1 MVLGTKL
8 RWEAVNVRIGFKIT
22 LLLVVVVATAMLI
35 ATTFSSTAISK
46 AFDTYFQYNASMR
59 LKEMVAAVGDY
70 YQKNGWEGIDTIFM
84 PGTGRGRGQGGM
96 GMRRQFADRIVI
108 TNRDG
113 NVVFDSLGRDRGQ
126 YYVEQSGTDSS
137 PIIVNGE
144 KVGVL
149 IAPTSKGKM
158 EENFITSI
166 QIANMK
172 AGMLATIL
180 ALAAGIYFSRRIS
193 KPLVVLSE
201 AARKIANR
209 ELSHRVPIY
218 TKDEIGEVG
227 GAFNKMAES
236 LEHNELLRKNLIADV
251 AHELRTPLSI
261 LRGNLELLQEDVIQ
275 PSPQVFA
282 SLHEESIRIS
292 RLVDDLQS
300 LSHAD
305 AGEMKFDFSMEDV
318 TQIVKTVVLEL
329 SQEAAK
335 KNIEIYVQ
343 STEAVPVLMDQY
355 RIGQVLY
362 NLISNAI
369 RYTEQGRVQITISN
383 LPRCVQLEICD
394 KGPGIAEEHLPFLF
408 DRFYR
413 VEKSRNRISGGSG
426 LGLAIAKSFV
436 EAHGGQIWVE
446 SKVGEGSK
454 FIFSLPKDREGV
466 W

>member
-1 MVLGTKL
+1 
-8 RWEAVNVRIGFKIT
+8 VRIGFKIT
-22 LLLVVVVATAMLI
+22 LLLVLVVATAMLI

-46 AFDTYFQYNASMR
+46 AFNTYFQDNVSMR
-59 LKEMVAAVGDY
+59 LEEMATVVGGY
-70 YQKNGWEGIDTIFM
+70 YQKKGWEGIDTIFM

-96 GMRRQFADRIVI
+96 GMRRQFADRIIV
-108 TNRDG
+108 TDRDG
-113 NVVFDSLGRDRGQ
+113 RIVSDSLGRDLGQ
-126 YYVEQSGTDSS
+126 YYVEQSDTDSI
-137 PIIVNGE
+137 PIIVNDE

-149 IAPTSKGKM
+149 IASTSKGKL
-158 EENFITSI
+158 EENFIASI
-166 QIANMK
+166 RIANMK

-180 ALAAGIYFSRRIS
+180 ALVVGIYLSRRIS

-201 AARKIANR
+201 AARKIAGR

-218 TKDEIGEVG
+218 TTDEIGEVG

-236 LEHNELLRKNLIADV
+236 LEHNELLRKDLIADV

-261 LRGNLELLQEDVIQ
+261 LRGNLELLQEEVIK
-275 PSPQVFA
+275 PSPEVFA

-318 TQIVKTVVLEL
+318 TQIVRTVVLEL

-335 KNIEIYVQ
+335 KNIEIHVQ
-343 STEAVPVLMDQY
+343 STEPMGVLIDRY

-369 RYTEQGRVQITISN
+369 RYTEQGRVQITMLN
-383 LPRCVQLEICD
+383 LPSYVQVEICD
-394 KGPGIAEEHLPFLF
+394 NGPGIAEEHLPFLF

-436 EAHGGQIWVE
+436 EAHGGRIWVE
-446 SKVGEGSK
+446 SKIGEGSN
-454 FIFSLPKDREGV
+454 FIFNLPKDRECLKR
-466 W
+466 

>member
-1 MVLGTKL
+1 MVLGTNL
-8 RWEAVNVRIGFKIT
+8 RWEAADVRIGFKIT
-22 LLLVVVVATAMLI
+22 LLLVLVVATAMLI

-46 AFDTYFQYNASMR
+46 EFNTYFQYNVSMR
-59 LKEMVAAVGDY
+59 LEEMATIIGKDY
-70 YQKNGWEGIDTIFM
+70 EKNGWEGIDTIFM
-84 PGTGRGRGQGGM
+84 PGAGRGRGQGGM
-96 GMRRQFADRIVI
+96 GMRRQFADRIIV
-108 TNRDG
+108 TDRDG
-113 NVVFDSLGRDRGQ
+113 IVVFDSLGRYSGQ
-126 YYVEQSGTDSS
+126 YYVEQSDAGSI

-149 IAPTSKGKM
+149 IAPTSKGKL
-158 EENFITSI
+158 EENFIASI
-166 QIANMK
+166 RIANIK

-180 ALAAGIYFSRRIS
+180 ALTVGIYFSRRIS

-201 AARKIANR
+201 AAQKIAGR

-261 LRGNLELLQEDVIQ
+261 LRGNLELLQEDVIK
-275 PSPQVFA
+275 PSPEVFA

-292 RLVDDLQS
+292 RLVDDLQN

-305 AGEMKFDFSMEDV
+305 AGEIKFDFSIEDLA
-318 TQIVKTVVLEL
+318 QIVRTVVLEL

-335 KNIEIYVQ
+335 KNIEISVQ
-343 STEAVPVLMDQY
+343 STEPVHVLIDRY

-369 RYTEQGRVQITISN
+369 RYTEQGRIQIIVTNISGYIQ
-383 LPRCVQLEICD
+383 VEIHD
-394 KGPGIAEEHLPFLF
+394 NGPGIEEEHLPFLF

-436 EAHGGQIWVE
+436 EAHGGRIWVE
-446 SKVGEGSK
+446 SRIGEGSK
-454 FIFSLPKDREGV
+454 FIFSLSKDRE
-466 W
+466 

>member
-1 MVLGTKL
+1 M
-8 RWEAVNVRIGFKIT
+8 RIGVKIT
-22 LLLVVVVATAMLI
+22 LLLVLVVATAMFI

-46 AFDTYFQYNASMR
+46 AFNTYFQYNVSLR
-59 LKEMVAAVGDY
+59 LEEMATVVGDY
-70 YQKNGWEGIDTIFM
+70 YQKNGWEGINTIFM
-84 PGTGRGRGQGGM
+84 PGAGRGRGQGGM
-96 GMRRQFADRIVI
+96 GMRRQFADRII
-108 TNRDG
+108 IADRDG
-113 NVVFDSLGRDRGQ
+113 RIVFDSLGQDIGQ
-126 YYVEQSGTDSS
+126 YYVEQKNAGSI
-137 PIIVNGE
+137 PIIVNDE
-144 KVGVL
+144 KIGVL
-149 IAPTSKGKM
+149 IAPTSKGNM
-158 EENFITSI
+158 EENFIASI
-166 QIANMK
+166 RMANMK

-180 ALAAGIYFSRRIS
+180 ALAVGLYFSRRIS

-201 AARKIANR
+201 AARKIADR
-209 ELSHRVPIY
+209 DLSHRVSIY

-236 LEHNELLRKNLIADV
+236 LEYNELLRKNLIADV

-261 LRGNLELLQEDVIQ
+261 LRGNLELLQEDVIKA
-275 PSPQVFA
+275 SPEVFA

-305 AGEMKFDFSMEDV
+305 AGEMKFDYSMEDIAQTV
-318 TQIVKTVVLEL
+318 RTVVLDL
-329 SQEAAK
+329 SQEAVK

-343 STEAVPVLMDQY
+343 SSESVRVRMDQY

-369 RYTEQGRVQITISN
+369 RYTGQGRVQITVED
-383 LPRCVQLEICD
+383 LTDFVQVEICD
-394 KGPGIAEEHLPFLF
+394 NGPGIAEEHLPFLF

-436 EAHGGQIWVE
+436 EAHGGRIWVE
-446 SKVGEGSK
+446 SKIGEGSR
-454 FIFSLPKDREGV
+454 FIFSLPKERE
-466 W
+466 

>member
-1 MVLGTKL
+1 
-8 RWEAVNVRIGFKIT
+8 VRIGFKIT
-22 LLLVVVVATAMLI
+22 LLQVLVVATAMLI
-35 ATTFSSTAISK
+35 ATTFSSTAINT
-46 AFDTYFQYNASMR
+46 AFNTYFQDNISVR
-59 LKEMVAAVGDY
+59 LEEMAIVVGDY
-70 YQKNGWEGIDTIFM
+70 YQKNGWEGIDNIFM

-96 GMRRQFADRIVI
+96 GMRRQFADQIIVAD
-108 TNRDG
+108 RDG
-113 NVVFDSLGRDRGQ
+113 RVVFDSLGRDKGQ
-126 YYVEQSGTDSS
+126 YYVEQSDAGSI

-149 IAPTSKGKM
+149 IAPTSKGRL
-158 EENFITSI
+158 EENFIASI
-166 QIANMK
+166 KMANIK
-172 AGMLATIL
+172 AGILATIL
-180 ALAAGIYFSRRIS
+180 ALAVGIYLSGRIS
-193 KPLVVLSE
+193 KPLVELSE
-201 AARKIANR
+201 ATRKIADR

-218 TKDEIGEVG
+218 TKDEIGEVSK
-227 GAFNKMAES
+227 AFNKMAES

-261 LRGNLELLQEDVIQ
+261 LRGNLELLQEDVIK

-282 SLHEESIRIS
+282 SLHEESIRMS

-305 AGEMKFDFSMEDV
+305 AGEMKFDLSIEDL
-318 TQIVKTVVLEL
+318 THIVRTVVLDL

-335 KNIEIYVQ
+335 KNIEIRVQ
-343 STEAVPVLMDQY
+343 ATEPVQVLIDPY

-369 RYTEQGRVQITISN
+369 RYTEQGEVQITVTNIPN
-383 LPRCVQLEICD
+383 YVQVEICD
-394 KGPGIAEEHLPFLF
+394 NGPGIEEEHLRSLF

-436 EAHGGQIWVE
+436 EAHGGRIWVE
-446 SKVGEGSK
+446 SKIGEGSK
-454 FIFSLPKDREGV
+454 FIFSLPKDRV
-466 W
+466 FF

>member
-1 MVLGTKL
+1 
-8 RWEAVNVRIGFKIT
+8 
-22 LLLVVVVATAMLI
+22 
-35 ATTFSSTAISK
+35 
-46 AFDTYFQYNASMR
+46 
-59 LKEMVAAVGDY
+59 
-70 YQKNGWEGIDTIFM
+70 
-84 PGTGRGRGQGGM
+84 M
-96 GMRRQFADRIVI
+96 GMRRQFADRIIV
-108 TNRDG
+108 TDRDG
-113 NVVFDSLGRDRGQ
+113 RVVSDSLGHDIGQ
-126 YYVEQSGTDSS
+126 YYVEKSDAESI

-149 IAPTSKGKM
+149 IALTSKGKL

-166 QIANMK
+166 RIANIK

-180 ALAAGIYFSRRIS
+180 ALAVGIYFSRRIS
-193 KPLVVLSE
+193 KPLVVLSK
-201 AARKIANR
+201 AARKIADR
-209 ELSHRVPIY
+209 DLSHRVPIY

-261 LRGNLELLQEDVIQ
+261 LRGNLELLEEDVIK
-275 PSPQVFA
+275 PSPEVFA

-305 AGEMKFDFSMEDV
+305 AGEMKFDLSMEDLA
-318 TQIVKTVVLEL
+318 QIVRTVVLGL

-335 KNIEIYVQ
+335 KNIEIRVQ
-343 STEAVPVLMDQY
+343 STEPVHALIDRY

-369 RYTEQGRVQITISN
+369 HYTEQGRVQITVTN
-383 LPRCVQLEICD
+383 LPSYVQVEICD
-394 KGPGIAEEHLPFLF
+394 NGPGIEEEHLPFLF

-436 EAHGGQIWVE
+436 EAHDGRIWVE
-446 SKVGEGSK
+446 SKSGEGSK
-454 FIFSLPKDREGV
+454 FIFSLPKDRE
-466 W
+466 